1 MTVGQTVGQS
11 IITIAVVALGMMLTR
26 FLPFLIFPE
35 GRTPP
40 KYIMYLGKVLPG
52 AVIGLLVVY
61 CLKNAVF
68 ESYHCL
74 PELIA
79 IACVVALQKWKK
91 SMLLSMAAGTVVYML
106 LVQLVFV

>member
-1 MTVGQTVGQS
+1 M
-11 IITIAVVALGMMLTR
+11 
-26 FLPFLIFPE
+26 
-35 GRTPP
+35 
-40 KYIMYLGKVLPG
+40 
-52 AVIGLLVVY
+52 LVVY

-91 SMLLSMAAGTVVYML
+91 SMLLSMAAGMFVYML